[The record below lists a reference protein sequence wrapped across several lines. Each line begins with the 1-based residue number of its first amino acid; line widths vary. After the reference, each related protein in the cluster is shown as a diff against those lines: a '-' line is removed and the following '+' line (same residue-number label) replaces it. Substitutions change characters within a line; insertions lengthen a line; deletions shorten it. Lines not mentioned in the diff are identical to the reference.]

1 VTSVPSRTP
10 SSPPT
15 SQELQHLFEEKN
27 KNMKLNTDKSK
38 KYSHNKL
45 ISKKKNSENLKMKNN
60 SRNKNEESSMS
71 GVHKDLKYYLSN
83 LPPPCQRCVK
93 SSERLGFE
101 IRWANSVTNNGDVV
115 ISSRLISHISHREKK
130 DKECSPTSSH
140 NVPKNIPENVPQ
152 NVPKNVLYGSN
163 RCRQVLLRNAHL
175 LPR

>member
-15 SQELQHLFEEKN
+15 TQELQHLFEEKN

-45 ISKKKNSENLKMKNN
+45 FFMRKNGENLRM
-60 SRNKNEESSMS
+60 RNHSINENEESNVS
-71 GVHKDLKYYLSN
+71 GCHKDLNYYLSN

-93 SSERLGFE
+93 NSERLGFE
-101 IRWANSVTNNGDVV
+101 ITWEDSVTNNGDVV
-115 ISSRLISHISHREKK
+115 ISSRLISHISHGGKK
-130 DKECSPTSSH
+130 DKECSLTSSH
-140 NVPKNIPENVPQ
+140 TVPK
-152 NVPKNVLYGSN
+152 NVPKNVVYGSN